1 MKKAAQCAR
10 SCARSGW
17 ERNNGHIG
25 DWRCGRLGNQHS
37 QAASV
42 QQGAECG
49 LAGIPTGDEN
59 LNQAKDRVIEVM
71 LCMADSRRRDML

>member
-1 MKKAAQCAR
+1 
-10 SCARSGW
+10 
-17 ERNNGHIG
+17 
-25 DWRCGRLGNQHS
+25 LGNQHS

>member
-1 MKKAAQCAR
+1 M
-10 SCARSGW
+10 
-17 ERNNGHIG
+17 
-25 DWRCGRLGNQHS
+25 GNQHS

-71 LCMADSRRRDML
+71 LCMAASRRRDMLCVVLMTKSAPRRWRLSGG